1 MTDPPAPGSPISGSP
16 APGFPAAGSRT
27 PPSPDPPPGGSGEAA
42 RQTTVWR
49 AAGQPWLSREGVLLA
64 LAAAAATGMLG
75 AAAMIFLYAPEDAL
89 QGPVQRI
96 FYVHVSSAIA
106 AYACFALVL
115 GGGIGYLWRGSLR
128 ADRLGRAAALVG
140 LVFTTNAIALG
151 IVWAKPIWGWDPT
164 YPWDA
169 RFTSTVVLWAVY
181 AGYLLVRKFAAP
193 GRQARRL
200 AAVVGIVGFVDV
212 PVVHF
217 SVQWWRTLHPGP
229 VVDAQGGPALPAPML
244 YTFLVTLAAVLFLAA
259 VLVAIRYR
267 IEARRDERSE
277 RAVAV
282 ALELAAR

>member
-1 MTDPPAPGSPISGSP
+1 
-16 APGFPAAGSRT
+16 
-27 PPSPDPPPGGSGEAA
+27 
-42 RQTTVWR
+42 
-49 AAGQPWLSREGVLLA
+49 
-64 LAAAAATGMLG
+64 
-75 AAAMIFLYAPEDAL
+75 
-89 QGPVQRI
+89 
-96 FYVHVSSAIA
+96 
-106 AYACFALVL
+106 
-115 GGGIGYLWRGSLR
+115 
-128 ADRLGRAAALVG
+128 
-140 LVFTTNAIALG
+140 
-151 IVWAKPIWGWDPT
+151 
-164 YPWDA
+164 
-169 RFTSTVVLWAVY
+169 VVLWAVY